1 MASITITRQKLITM
15 GSGRMTRG
23 TALESLVA
31 SKNTT
36 KGSGKMAV
44 KKVTDTIWTESQ
56 MIHMLES
63 LGTTK
68 NVVKEEWSM
77 AMEAFI
83 QEIFIMTYR
92 MDRDSLSS

>member
-44 KKVTDTIWTESQ
+44 KKVTDTI
-56 MIHMLES
+56 
-63 LGTTK
+63 
-68 NVVKEEWSM
+68 
-77 AMEAFI
+77 
-83 QEIFIMTYR
+83 
-92 MDRDSLSS
+92 